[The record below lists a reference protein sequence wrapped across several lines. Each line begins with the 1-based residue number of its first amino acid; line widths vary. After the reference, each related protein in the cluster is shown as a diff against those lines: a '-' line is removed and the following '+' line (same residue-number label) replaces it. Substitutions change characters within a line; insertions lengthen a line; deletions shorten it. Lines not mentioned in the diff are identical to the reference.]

1 MPPFLVAC
9 WSAGQRPLIVRW
21 SVEVDMGFGTKPSG
35 KWGARILIASSNG
48 PFSMFFCMPSLPPA
62 AVAARLSFTTNAANI
77 QFTLPG
83 RLPRPSARRRA
94 GPDSSRMQAR
104 NLVIPS
110 SISTISSRAASL
122 SSSSSSATA
131 CLAACKAAIA
141 RESDLLCFATSSARR
156 SASYVHISDIRLLTC
171 RQNSTRFSLGTRAS
185 SASCRSTSAP
195 SSAPATSSHRCPSTL
210 ARCSAAPTSSHRRRA
225 RSSGASSSPFSVFVT
240 PSHRHHRR
248 FEGGWRGAKYIDGG
262 RCATAGRPAPRFGDA
277 IVAVLPHERAQPPC
291 PSPCP
296 PWRSTRPRRP
306 SACGACRTSRPADRP
321 PPPRRG

>member
-1 MPPFLVAC
+1 MV
-9 WSAGQRPLIVRW
+9 
-21 SVEVDMGFGTKPSG
+21 FGTKPSG

-48 PFSMFFCMPSLPPA
+48 PFSMFFCRPSLPPA
-62 AVAARLSFTTNAANI
+62 ALAARLSFTTKAANI

-104 NLVIPS
+104 NVVIPS
-110 SISTISSRAASL
+110 SISTMGPRAASL

-141 RESDLLCFATSSARR
+141 RDSDLFCFATSSAWR

-195 SSAPATSSHRCPSTL
+195 SSAPATSSHRCPSTI

-248 FEGGWRGAKYIDGG
+248 FEGGWRGQSTSTVEDVL
-262 RCATAGRPAPRFGDA
+262 RLAGRAPALRRCYRRGVTA
-277 IVAVLPHERAQPPC
+277 RASATTLPASVSILAQYAAQA
-291 PSPCP
+291 SISL
-296 PWRSTRPRRP
+296 RRLSNKSPRR
-306 SACGACRTSRPADRP
+306 
-321 PPPRRG
+321 

>member
-1 MPPFLVAC
+1 
-9 WSAGQRPLIVRW
+9 
-21 SVEVDMGFGTKPSG
+21 MGFGTKPSG
-35 KWGARILIASSNG
+35 KWGARVLIASNNG
-48 PFSMFFCMPSLPPA
+48 PFSMFFCRPSLPPA
-62 AVAARLSFTTNAANI
+62 ALAARLSFTTKFANI

-104 NLVIPS
+104 NIVIPS
-110 SISTISSRAASL
+110 SISTIGPRAASL

-131 CLAACKAAIA
+131 CLAACNAAIA
-141 RESDLLCFATSSARR
+141 RESDLFCFAISSARR

-240 PSHRHHRR
+240 PSHPSPPSLRRRVARGKVHRR
-248 FEGGWRGAKYIDGG
+248 WKM
-262 RCATAGRPAPRFGDA
+262 CCGRPAAPRLWGCYRG
-277 IVAVLPHERAQPPC
+277 V
-291 PSPCP
+291 
-296 PWRSTRPRRP
+296 RPRA
-306 SACGACRTSRPADRP
+306 SATTLPASVSTLAQYAAQASISLRRLSNKS
-321 PPPRRG
+321 PRR